1 MRFTILCIYDNSIV
15 TSIYQITIVNFL
27 IHVDIIFKIDLLS
40 IYDDSEYTSTSSHGY
55 FFKKKF
61 IIHQ

>member
-40 IYDDSEYTSTSSHGY
+40 MMTRNTPLLAHMVI
-55 FFKKKF
+55 FKKKNL
-61 IIHQ
+61 

>member
-40 IYDDSEYTSTSSHGY
+40 MMTRNRNTPLLAHMVI
-55 FFKKKF
+55 FLKKNL
-61 IIHQ
+61 

>member
-55 FFKKKF
+55 FFFKKF